1 MKFLK
6 KIQTKEKSKK
16 SPRVRLLSQKK
27 ANRLVL
33 IVGCALFGLS
43 LIGAIRAN
51 VMAGN
56 VTRLSQQLGTINKDI
71 KKIKEK
77 KRVYDSSALS
87 FYVRNFVNEYINF
100 NGKATDEEKKARDEK
115 LASYFSGDLALD
127 KGTDNAGK
135 DLIRKLLQV
144 SVTRVEES
152 EELLLVHASISYKVQ
167 QKGQDSLDT
176 QEIVLP
182 IQEKNGLFSIVGR
195 PYFLAMNVPK
205 GKQEPL
211 QSVKEPLDV
220 EKKER
225 QGIEKFLQLFFEKYA
240 KGNTEELS
248 VLMKE
253 PVKTSG
259 QSIVSSI
266 EEKELRFFET
276 KQKGVTGVQV
286 SVNFKDKATNFLYT
300 EDFTL
305 WLTKT
310 ENSYFVQELKHY
322 YTEKAGDK

>member
-1 MKFLK
+1 MYEIFK
-6 KIQTKEKSKK
+6 KNSNKGKKQKEPKS
-16 SPRVRLLSQKK
+16 SFTITKK

-56 VTRLSQQLGTINKDI
+56 VIRLSQQLETINKDV

-127 KGTDNAGK
+127 KGTDNAAK

-152 EELLLVHASISYKVQ
+152 EELLLAY
-167 QKGQDSLDT
+167 
-176 QEIVLP
+176 
-182 IQEKNGLFSIVGR
+182 
-195 PYFLAMNVPK
+195 
-205 GKQEPL
+205 
-211 QSVKEPLDV
+211 
-220 EKKER
+220 
-225 QGIEKFLQLFFEKYA
+225 
-240 KGNTEELS
+240 
-248 VLMKE
+248 
-253 PVKTSG
+253 TS
-259 QSIVSSI
+259 
-266 EEKELRFFET
+266 
-276 KQKGVTGVQV
+276 
-286 SVNFKDKATNFLYT
+286 
-300 EDFTL
+300 
-305 WLTKT
+305 
-310 ENSYFVQELKHY
+310 
-322 YTEKAGDK
+322 

>member
-1 MKFLK
+1 MKWVK
-6 KIQTKEKSKK
+6 KIQTKEKVKK
-16 SPRVRLLSQKK
+16 SPKARLLSQKR

-33 IVGCALFGLS
+33 MVGCLLFGLS

-56 VTRLSQQLGTINKDI
+56 VTRLSSRMEELQNELKQN
-71 KKIKEK
+71 KEK

-100 NGKATDEEKKARDEK
+100 NGKATDEEKKTRDEK
-115 LASYFSGDLALD
+115 LASYFSGELTLD
-127 KGTDNAGK
+127 KGIGNDEK
-135 DLIRKLLQV
+135 ELIRKLLQV

-167 QKGQDSLDT
+167 QNKKGTIKT

-182 IQEKNGLFSIVGR
+182 IQEKKGLFSIVGR
-195 PYFLAMNVPK
+195 PYFLAMSVPK
-205 GKQEPL
+205 GKQAPL
-211 QSVKEPLDV
+211 QSVKEPLEV
-220 EKKER
+220 EKNER

-259 QSIVSSI
+259 QSTVSSI

-286 SVNFKDKATNFLYT
+286 SVSFKDKATTFLYT

-322 YTEKAGDK
+322 YTEKVGDN

>member
-56 VTRLSQQLGTINKDI
+56 VIRLSSRIEELQNELKQT
-71 KKIKEK
+71 KEK

-87 FYVRNFVNEYINF
+87 FYVRNFITEYITY
-100 NGKATDEEKKARDEK
+100 NGKATDEVKQERNEK
-115 LASYFSGDLALD
+115 LSSYFSGDLVLD
-127 KGTDNAGK
+127 KTINNENK
-135 DLIRKLLQV
+135 EVVRKLLQV
-144 SVTRVEES
+144 SVTRVEEVDD
-152 EELLLVHASISYKVQ
+152 LLLVHASISYKVQ
-167 QKGQDSLDT
+167 QNMKEMIET
-176 QEIVLP
+176 KEIVLP
-182 IQEKNGLFSIVGR
+182 IKEKKGLFTLVAR
-195 PYFLAMNVPK
+195 PYFLVMNVPK

-211 QSVKEPLDV
+211 QRVKEPFDV

-225 QGIEKFLQLFFEKYA
+225 QTVEKFLQLFFEKYA
-240 KGNTEELS
+240 KGNTQELS
-248 VLMKE
+248 VLMKKPE
-253 PVKTSG
+253 QTSSHTVVL
-259 QSIVSSI
+259 SIDEQNI
-266 EEKELRFFET
+266 LFFDTKEK
-276 KQKGVTGVQV
+276 GIIGVQV
-286 SVNFKDKATNFLYT
+286 SVNFKDKVTDLVHT

-305 WLTKT
+305 WLTET
-310 ENSYFVQELKHY
+310 ENSYFVQVLKHY
-322 YTEKAGDK
+322 YTEKVGD

>member
-56 VTRLSQQLGTINKDI
+56 VIRLSQQLETINKDV

-127 KGTDNAGK
+127 KGTDNAAK

-167 QKGQDSLDT
+167 QKGQDLLDT

-182 IQEKNGLFSIVGR
+182 IQEKMGC
-195 PYFLAMNVPK
+195 FLLLVVP
-205 GKQEPL
+205 
-211 QSVKEPLDV
+211 
-220 EKKER
+220 
-225 QGIEKFLQLFFEKYA
+225 IF
-240 KGNTEELS
+240 
-248 VLMKE
+248 
-253 PVKTSG
+253 
-259 QSIVSSI
+259 
-266 EEKELRFFET
+266 
-276 KQKGVTGVQV
+276 
-286 SVNFKDKATNFLYT
+286 
-300 EDFTL
+300 
-305 WLTKT
+305 
-310 ENSYFVQELKHY
+310 
-322 YTEKAGDK
+322 